1 MGKENAAKL
10 ERMVLLKQKSW
21 ARDEDQKREL
31 AAVSGLMGFCMGSL
45 GAHSGRAWLLQ
56 VWSRVS
62 SRGIACCE
70 DAQVA
75 CMVMEAR
82 CAARK

>member
-31 AAVSGLMGFCMGSL
+31 AAVSGLWGS
-45 GAHSGRAWLLQ
+45 AWE
-56 VWSRVS
+56 VWVHTVDVHGSCRKHAGMA
-62 SRGIACCE
+62 RE
-70 DAQVA
+70 D
-75 CMVMEAR
+75 R
-82 CAARK
+82 P

>member
-21 ARDEDQKREL
+21 ARDENQKREL
-31 AAVSGLMGFCMGSL
+31 AAVSGLMGVCMGSL

-56 VWSRVS
+56 K
-62 SRGIACCE
+62 
-70 DAQVA
+70 
-75 CMVMEAR
+75 AR
-82 CAARK
+82 WTGKGGQALAWASVGEQTTHGRNEQA